1 MALVL
6 ADRVKE
12 TSTTAGTGTLT
23 LSGASSGFQ
32 SFAVIGSGN
41 TTYYA
46 ISDAATGQWE
56 VGIGTYSNGA
66 TGAAQTASPNSG
78 SWTTDGSLVGSNIT
92 WYSPSDTGYIAGDYV
107 LLFDQTAGSSFFYY
121 GQITL
126 IQFAGGFGWAFSAD
140 ILSSG
145 GTPNGD
151 PSSSWNMQESTGITL
166 SRTTVLSSSASG
178 ALVAFGAGSKDVFV
192 TYPSEKGVWLDATG
206 KFVQTAF
213 TNLSATGTATIST
226 ASLTSGTIA
235 TAPTGI
241 SDIANKAYVDLM
253 SSTAISVHAPVKY
266 ESPSTTGNLTATY
279 VNGGTTPTWITITGG
294 TTLDTASAHGLSV
307 NDVIVFGS
315 TTNGLTAGT
324 PYFVYSVPT
333 GTSITLSL
341 NYNGAEITTLTN
353 GTGLTITSLANSG
366 IGATLTNAGTKAA
379 LVIDGVTVSATDRVL
394 IYNQTNG
401 FENGVYTVTTVG
413 TPDPGGTNWVLTRA
427 TDSDTYAPNST
438 VSLGQGDYFFVQA
451 GNTGAGESYIL
462 TTIGTIVFG
471 TTGLVFNQFGSSQ
484 VYTAG
489 TGLTLTNTEFSIT
502 PVGTANTY
510 GSASQVPV
518 ITTNASGQVSSVTNT
533 SIAITGSQVSGNITG
548 QAGSVANALTAGTY
562 LTSGGTYDG
571 SVARTFTVD
580 ATSANTA
587 SKVVARDVSGDF
599 SAGTITAALSGNAT
613 TATTATNVA
622 GGAANRII
630 YNSAAGTT
638 TFAVAPTT
646 SSTFLGWNGSAFA
659 WSAPAASASAG
670 GVIWENGVT
679 VSASYTLTTGSNG
692 FSVGPI
698 TISSGASVTVPSG
711 QRWVVL

>member
-32 SFAVIGSGN
+32 SFAAVGNGN

-56 VGIGTYSNGA
+56 VGIGTY
-66 TGAAQTASPNSG
+66 T
-78 SWTTDGSLVGSNIT
+78 
-92 WYSPSDTGYIAGDYV
+92 
-107 LLFDQTAGSSFFYY
+107 
-121 GQITL
+121 
-126 IQFAGGFGWAFSAD
+126 
-140 ILSSG
+140 SSG
-145 GTPNGD
+145 T
-151 PSSSWNMQESTGITL
+151 TL
-166 SRTTVLSSSASG
+166 SRDTVLSSSASG
-178 ALVAFGAGSKDVFV
+178 ALVTFGAGSKDVFV
-192 TYPSEKGVWLDATG
+192 TYPSEKGVWLDAAG
-206 KFVQTAF
+206 KFVQTTF

-253 SSTAISVHAPVKY
+253 SSTSISVHAPVKY
-266 ESPSTTGNLTATY
+266 ESPNTTGNLTATY
-279 VNGGTTPTWITITGG
+279 VNGGTTPTWTSITTNTDVVTG
-294 TTLDTASAHGLSV
+294 SAHGLSV

-315 TTNGLTAGT
+315 TTNGITAGT
-324 PYFVYSVPT
+324 PYFVFSTPT
-333 GTSITLSL
+333 ATSISLSL
-341 NYNGAEITTLTN
+341 NYNGAQITTLVN
-353 GTGLTITSLANSG
+353 GTGLTITSLANPG

-379 LVIDGVTVSATDRVL
+379 LVVDGVTVSTTDRVL
-394 IYNQTNG
+394 IYNQTNA

-438 VSLGQGDYFFVQA
+438 VALGQGDYFFVQA
-451 GNTGAGESYIL
+451 GNTGKGESYIL

-502 PVGTANTY
+502 PVGTASTY

-533 SIAITGSQVSGNITG
+533 TIAITGSQVSGNITG

-562 LTSGGTYDG
+562 LTSGGTFDG

-587 SKVVARDVSGDF
+587 SKVVARDSSGDF
-599 SAGTITAALSGNAT
+599 SAGTITAALTGNAT
-613 TATTATNVA
+613 TATTSTNVA
-622 GGAANRII
+622 GGAANQIV
-630 YNSAAGTT
+630 YNTAASTT
-638 TFAVAPTT
+638 GYAVAPTA
-646 SSTFLGWNGSAFA
+646 SGQVLGWNGSAFSWVTTIA
-659 WSAPAASASAG
+659 SATTATNIAGGAASQIPYQTGVGTTGFIANGTSGQFLQSNGASVPTWVAAPGAQAG
-670 GVIWENGVT
+670 GVIYENSLVI
-679 VSASYTLTTGSNG
+679 SSNYTLTTAKNG
-692 FSVGPI
+692 MSVGPI
-698 TISSGASVTVPSG
+698 TINSGVSVTVPSG
-711 QRWVVL
+711 QRWLVF

>member
-32 SFAVIGSGN
+32 SFAVVGNGN

-140 ILSSG
+140 ILSSD

-178 ALVAFGAGSKDVFV
+178 ALVAFGAGVKDVFV

-241 SDIANKAYVDLM
+241 ADIANKAYVDLM
-253 SSTAISVHAPVKY
+253 SSTSISVHAPVKY

-502 PVGTANTY
+502 PVGTASTY

-533 SIAITGSQVSGNITG
+533 TIAITGSQVSGNITG

-587 SKVVARDVSGDF
+587 SKVVARDASGDF

-622 GGAANRII
+622 GGAANQIV
-630 YNSAAGTT
+630 YNSASGTT
-638 TFAVAPTT
+638 TFVVAPTT
-646 SSTFLGWNGSAFA
+646 SSTYLGWNGAAFA
-659 WSAPAASASAG
+659 WGAPPAVAQAG
-670 GVIWENGVT
+670 GVIWENSLI
-679 VSASYTLTTGSNG
+679 VSANYTLATGNNG

-698 TISSGASVTVPSG
+698 TINSGVSVTVPSG
-711 QRWVVL
+711 QRWVVI

>member
-23 LSGASSGFQ
+23 LSGASAGFQ
-32 SFAVIGSGN
+32 SFAAVGNGN

-56 VGIGTYSNGA
+56 VGIGTY
-66 TGAAQTASPNSG
+66 T
-78 SWTTDGSLVGSNIT
+78 
-92 WYSPSDTGYIAGDYV
+92 
-107 LLFDQTAGSSFFYY
+107 
-121 GQITL
+121 
-126 IQFAGGFGWAFSAD
+126 
-140 ILSSG
+140 SSG
-145 GTPNGD
+145 T
-151 PSSSWNMQESTGITL
+151 TL
-166 SRTTVLSSSASG
+166 SRDTVLSSSASG
-178 ALVAFGAGSKDVFV
+178 ALVTFGAGSKDVFV
-192 TYPSEKGVWLDATG
+192 TYPSEKGVWLDAAG
-206 KFVQTAF
+206 KFVQTTF

-241 SDIANKAYVDLM
+241 ADIANKAYVDLM

-266 ESPSTTGNLTATY
+266 ESPNTTGNLTATY
-279 VNGGTTPTWITITGG
+279 VNGGTTPTWTDITTNTDVVTG
-294 TTLDTASAHGLSV
+294 SAHGLSV

-315 TTNGLTAGT
+315 TTNGITAGT
-324 PYFVYSVPT
+324 PYFVFSTPT
-333 GTSITLSL
+333 ATSISLSL
-341 NYNGAEITTLTN
+341 NYNGAQITTLVN
-353 GTGLTITSLANSG
+353 GTGLTITSLVNPG

-379 LVIDGVTVSATDRVL
+379 LVVDGVTVSTTDRVL
-394 IYNQTNG
+394 IYNQTNA

-451 GNTGAGESYIL
+451 GNTGKGESYIL

-502 PVGTANTY
+502 PVGTASTY

-562 LTSGGTYDG
+562 LTSGGTFDG

-587 SKVVARDVSGDF
+587 SKVVARDSSGDF
-599 SAGTITAALSGNAT
+599 SAGTITAALTGNAT
-613 TATTATNVA
+613 TATTSTNVA
-622 GGAANRII
+622 GGAANQIV
-630 YNSAAGTT
+630 YNTAASTT
-638 TFAVAPTT
+638 GYAVAPTA
-646 SSTFLGWNGSAFA
+646 SGQVLGWNGSAFSWVTTIA
-659 WSAPAASASAG
+659 SATTATNIAGGAASQIPYQTGVGTTGFIANGTSGQFLQSNGASVPTWVEAPGAQAG
-670 GVIWENGVT
+670 GVIYENSLVI
-679 VSASYTLTTGSNG
+679 SSNYTLTTAKNG
-692 FSVGPI
+692 MSVGPI
-698 TISSGASVTVPSG
+698 TINSGVSVTVPSG
-711 QRWVVL
+711 QRWLVF

>member
-23 LSGASSGFQ
+23 LSGASAGFQ
-32 SFAVIGSGN
+32 SFAAVGNGN

-56 VGIGTYSNGA
+56 VGIGTY
-66 TGAAQTASPNSG
+66 T
-78 SWTTDGSLVGSNIT
+78 
-92 WYSPSDTGYIAGDYV
+92 
-107 LLFDQTAGSSFFYY
+107 
-121 GQITL
+121 
-126 IQFAGGFGWAFSAD
+126 
-140 ILSSG
+140 SSG
-145 GTPNGD
+145 T
-151 PSSSWNMQESTGITL
+151 TL
-166 SRTTVLSSSASG
+166 SRDTVLSSSASG
-178 ALVAFGAGSKDVFV
+178 ALVTFGAGSKDVFV
-192 TYPSEKGVWLDATG
+192 TYPSEKGVWLDAAG
-206 KFVQTAF
+206 KFVQTTF

-241 SDIANKAYVDLM
+241 ADIANKAYVDLM

-266 ESPSTTGNLTATY
+266 ESPNTTGNLTATY
-279 VNGGTTPTWITITGG
+279 VNGGTTPTWTDITTNTDVVTG
-294 TTLDTASAHGLSV
+294 SAHGLSV

-315 TTNGLTAGT
+315 TTNGITAGT
-324 PYFVYSVPT
+324 PYFVFSTPT
-333 GTSITLSL
+333 ATSISLSL
-341 NYNGAEITTLTN
+341 NYNGAQITTLVN
-353 GTGLTITSLANSG
+353 GTGLTITSLANPG

-379 LVIDGVTVSATDRVL
+379 LVVDGVTVSTTDRVL
-394 IYNQTNG
+394 IYNQTNA

-451 GNTGAGESYIL
+451 GNTGKGESYIL

-502 PVGTANTY
+502 PVGTASTY

-533 SIAITGSQVSGNITG
+533 TIAITGSQVSGNITG

-562 LTSGGTYDG
+562 LTSGGTFDG

-587 SKVVARDVSGDF
+587 SKVVARDASGNF
-599 SAGTITAALSGNAT
+599 SAGTVTAALTGNAT
-613 TATTATNVA
+613 TATTSTNVA
-622 GGAANRII
+622 GGAANRIV
-630 YNSAAGTT
+630 YNTAASTT
-638 TFAVAPTT
+638 GYAVAPTVA
-646 SSTFLGWNGSAFA
+646 STLLNWNGSAFT
-659 WSAPAASASAG
+659 WVSATTALGFTPVQQGGGTGQGANKLYIGWLGSALGLTVDSTNFSSTWPISVTGSAVNVAGGAASQLHYQTGVGTTGFIANGTSGQFLQSNGASVPTWVAAPGAQAG
-670 GVIWENGVT
+670 GVIYENSLVI
-679 VSASYTLTTGSNG
+679 SSNYTLTTAKNG
-692 FSVGPI
+692 MSVGPI
-698 TISSGASVTVPSG
+698 TINSGVSVTVPSG
-711 QRWVVL
+711 QRWLVF

>member
-32 SFAVIGSGN
+32 SFAVVGNGN

-66 TGAAQTASPNSG
+66 TGATQTAGPTAG

-253 SSTAISVHAPVKY
+253 SSTSISVHTPVKY

-279 VNGGTTPTWITITGG
+279 VNGGTTPTWTDITANTDVVTG
-294 TTLDTASAHGLSV
+294 SAHGLSV

-315 TTNGLTAGT
+315 TTNGITAGT
-324 PYFVYSVPT
+324 PYFVFSTPT
-333 GTSITLSL
+333 ATSISLSL
-341 NYNGAEITTLTN
+341 NYNGAQIATLTN

-379 LVIDGVTVSATDRVL
+379 LVVDGVTVSATDRVL
-394 IYNQTNG
+394 IYNQTNV

-438 VSLGQGDYFFVQA
+438 LALGQGDYFFVQA
-451 GNTGAGESYIL
+451 GNTGKGESYIL

-533 SIAITGSQVSGNITG
+533 TIAITGSQVSGNITG

-580 ATSANTA
+580 ATSVNTA

-622 GGAANRII
+622 GGAANRIV

-646 SSTFLGWNGSAFA
+646 ASTYLGWNGAAFA
-659 WSAPAASASAG
+659 WGTPPSVAQAG

-679 VSASYTLTTGSNG
+679 VSSSYTLTTGSNG